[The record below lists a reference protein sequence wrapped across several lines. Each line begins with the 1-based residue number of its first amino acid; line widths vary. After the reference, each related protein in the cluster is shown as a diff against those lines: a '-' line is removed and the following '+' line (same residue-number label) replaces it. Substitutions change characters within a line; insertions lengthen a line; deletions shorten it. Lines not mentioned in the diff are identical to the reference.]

1 MGFLNGQ
8 LEAVFI
14 SGLVTGALSA
24 VFLLLSTASRR
35 RRMKS
40 PPFPAGT
47 RITVSMTW
55 TKALLILTA
64 TVTLFLGLWKIGG
77 MPPGYQGD
85 YLDLFDDAVAGSGLL
100 SAFGVMICVRRK
112 WVEAP
117 PSQDVQQLTLA
128 AALAP
133 RESSGGT
140 SSPSRETT
148 EKDKWTQ

>member
-1 MGFLNGQ
+1 MNGQ
-8 LEAVFI
+8 LEAAFI
-14 SGLVTGALSA
+14 SALVAGALSA
-24 VFLLLSTASRR
+24 VFLALSTASRS

-55 TKALLILTA
+55 TKVLLLLTA
-64 TVTLFLGLWKIGG
+64 AVTVFLGLWKIVG
-77 MPPGYQGD
+77 MPPGYRGD
-85 YLDLFDDAVAGSGLL
+85 WADGFDDAVAGSGVL
-100 SAFGVMICVRRK
+100 SALGVMICVRRK

-117 PSQDVQQLTLA
+117 PSQDVKQLTLA

-133 RESSGGT
+133 RETSGET

-148 EKDKWTQ
+148 ERDKWTR